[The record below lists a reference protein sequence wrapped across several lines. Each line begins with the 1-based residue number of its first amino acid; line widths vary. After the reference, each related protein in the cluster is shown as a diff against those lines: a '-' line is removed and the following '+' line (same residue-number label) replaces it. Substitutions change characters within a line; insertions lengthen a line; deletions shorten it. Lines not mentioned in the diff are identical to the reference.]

1 MGGPNKLLLL
11 VQGRSVARRTVETVL
26 EAGFDP
32 VVVVT
37 GDRSAEVQTTLEGL
51 PVQFAH
57 NPDFALGMSTS
68 IATGVRVVGAVDGVA
83 IVLGDMPWVTV
94 ANLAALRDAFVARPD
109 SVCVPTAGGRRGNP
123 VIWPSR
129 RLDDLLRLT
138 GDIGARGLLER
149 HSDVVREVPVEGSG
163 VLRDVDVP
171 EDLADPSP

>member
-1 MGGPNKLLLL
+1 MFPMHLEHKEHGQHHHRHMVVPALPQSKLI
-11 VQGRSVARRTVETVL
+11 VR
-26 EAGFDP
+26 
-32 VVVVT
+32 
-37 GDRSAEVQTTLEGL
+37 
-51 PVQFAH
+51 H
-57 NPDFALGMSTS
+57 PDFALGMSTS
-68 IATGVRVVGAVDGVA
+68 IATGVRAVGAVDGVA